1 MPWSVLVVDDD
12 PSTRRV
18 LSCLIEMD
26 EQLRLDGTASN
37 GSEGIDHVG
46 GRCPDAIVCDLE
58 MPILSGAQAVPRLR
72 ATCPHAVI
80 VVYSAHP
87 TAADTE
93 LRDLADAVHDK
104 AAGPA
109 GLLEEVVR
117 LCKKR
122 LKPPPTGTVA
132 R

>member
-12 PSTRRV
+12 SSTRRV
-18 LSCLIEMD
+18 LSCLIELD
-26 EQLRLDGTASN
+26 ERLSLGGAASN
-37 GSEGIDHVG
+37 GREGIDHVG
-46 GRCPDAIVCDLE
+46 RRCPDAIVGDLE
-58 MPILSGAQAVPRLR
+58 MPIMTGAEAVLGLR

-87 TAADTE
+87 AAADTG
-93 LRDLADAVHDK
+93 LREVADAVHDK

-109 GLLEEVVR
+109 ALLEDLVR
-117 LCKKR
+117 LCERR
-122 LKPPPTGTVA
+122 LGPPPTGTVV